1 MEQILTAP
9 ASLPGRNDPCW
20 CGSGKKYKRCH
31 AGHDA
36 VPVAPRTRGVEP
48 TGIRIKTPEQIE
60 GIRRACQLTR
70 EILDQLPSI
79 IAPGVTTDA
88 IDKWIHTYTRDH
100 GAVPATLGYRGYTRS
115 CCTSINEVVCH
126 GIPSADRILRD
137 GDILNVDVTS
147 LLDGYYGDA
156 CRMYPVGT
164 ISPQAEQLVRVTR
177 ECLERAIGAVR
188 AGAHLGDIGA
198 AIQSHAESHGYSV
211 VRDFV
216 GHGVGVAFHEE
227 PQVPHFGKRGTGI
240 ELREN
245 MIFTIEPMI
254 NEGTWKTR
262 VLEDG
267 WTAVTTDGK
276 LSAQWE
282 HTVRVLGDGAEVMTA

>member
-1 MEQILTAP
+1 MNQQP
-9 ASLPGRNDPCW
+9 AIPVTLPGRNDPCW
-20 CGSGKKYKRCH
+20 CGSGKKYKKCH
-31 AGHDA
+31 ASGDST
-36 VPVAPRTRGVEP
+36 PPERPRGVEP

-70 EILDQLPSI
+70 QILDLLPTI
-79 IAPGVTTDA
+79 IAPGVTTAA
-88 IDKWIHTYTRDH
+88 IDRWVHDYIRDH
-100 GAVPATLGYRGYTRS
+100 GAVPATLGYRGYRHS
-115 CCTSINEVVCH
+115 CCTSVNEVVCH
-126 GIPSADRILRD
+126 GIPSSQVLKD
-137 GDILNVDVTS
+137 GDIINVDVTS

-156 CRMYPVGT
+156 CRMYPVGS
-164 ISPQAEQLVRVTR
+164 ISPQAERLVRVAH
-177 ECLERAIGAVR
+177 ECLDHGIAAVR
-188 AGAHLGDIGA
+188 AGARLGDIGA
-198 AIQSHAESHGYSV
+198 AIQSHAEAHGYSV

-216 GHGVGVAFHEE
+216 GHGVGVNFHEE
-227 PQVPHFGKRGTGI
+227 PQVPHFGKRGTGV

-254 NEGTWKTR
+254 NEGQWKTR

-282 HTVRVLGDGAEVMTA
+282 HTIRVLAEGAEVMTA